1 MSIFKRIRTKALSLG
16 AAAALAVGG
25 ALVASPAQAAMA
37 FTLHA
42 SVNIESM
49 TNTVYQVDIAV
60 DGDNGTMITQ
70 LCPNIKAAIPAPQG
84 ATTDATVVDG
94 TDGAK
99 VCRLVVKGDTATILN
114 GKEEKGEFTF
124 DASTLTAS
132 LSSLQAVGTY
142 KMDMKVTYPGDVTS
156 ANGGTISGNT
166 VTFADGTTASTIT
179 GKVSAEKKAEPTA
192 TDKATATAKATAA
205 DKSSDSGLSTG
216 LIIGG
221 VAAVLVIAIVVVAIV
236 VSSKRKQKIAQAR

>member
-37 FTLHA
+37 FTIHA
-42 SVNIESM
+42 NVNIESM

-60 DGDNGTMITQ
+60 DGDNGTIVTQ
-70 LCPNIKAAIPAPQG
+70 VCPNIKAAIPATAG
-84 ATTDATVVDG
+84 TTTDATVVDG
-94 TDGAK
+94 TDGGK
-99 VCRLVVKGDTATILN
+99 VCRLVVKGDTATILG

-124 DASTLTAS
+124 DASTLTGS

-156 ANGGTISGNT
+156 AKGGTISGNT

-192 TDKATATAKATAA
+192 TAKATAA
-205 DKSSDSGLSTG
+205 EKSSDSGLSTG

-221 VAAVLVIAIVVVAIV
+221 VAAVLVIAIVVVAVV

>member
-37 FTLHA
+37 FTIHA
-42 SVNIESM
+42 NVNIESM

-60 DGDNGTMITQ
+60 DGDNGTIITQ
-70 LCPNIKAAIPAPQG
+70 VCPNIKAAIPATAG
-84 ATTDATVVDG
+84 TTTDATVVDG
-94 TDGAK
+94 TDGGK
-99 VCRLVVKGDTATILN
+99 VCRLVVKGDTATILG

-124 DASTLTAS
+124 DASTLTGS

-156 ANGGTISGNT
+156 AKGGTISGNT
-166 VTFADGTTASTIT
+166 VTFADGTTAGTIT

-192 TDKATATAKATAA
+192 TAKATAA
-205 DKSSDSGLSTG
+205 EKSSDSGLSTG

-221 VAAVLVIAIVVVAIV
+221 VAAVLVIAIVVVAVV
-236 VSSKRKQKIAQAR
+236 VSSKRKQKIAQVR

>member
-37 FTLHA
+37 FTIHA
-42 SVNIESM
+42 NVNIESM

-60 DGDNGTMITQ
+60 DGDNGTIVTQ
-70 LCPNIKAAIPAPQG
+70 VCPNIKAAIPATAG
-84 ATTDATVVDG
+84 TTTDATVVDG
-94 TDGAK
+94 TDGGK
-99 VCRLVVKGDTATILN
+99 VCRLVVKGDTATILG

-156 ANGGTISGNT
+156 AKGGTISGNT

-192 TDKATATAKATAA
+192 TAKATAA
-205 DKSSDSGLSTG
+205 EKSSDSGLSTG

-221 VAAVLVIAIVVVAIV
+221 VAAVLVIAIVVVAVV

>member
-60 DGDNGTMITQ
+60 DGDNGTMISQ
-70 LCPNIKAAIPAPQG
+70 LCPNIKAAIPAAQG

-142 KMDMKVTYPGDVTS
+142 KMDMKVTYPGDVIS
-156 ANGGTISGNT
+156 AKGGTISGNT

-192 TDKATATAKATAA
+192 TAKATAA
-205 DKSSDSGLSTG
+205 EKSSDSGLSTG

-221 VAAVLVIAIVVVAIV
+221 VAAVLVIAIVVVAVV
-236 VSSKRKQKIAQAR
+236 VSSKRKQKIAQGR

>member
-60 DGDNGTMITQ
+60 DGDNGTIITQ
-70 LCPNIKAAIPAPQG
+70 VCPNIKAAIPATAG
-84 ATTDATVVDG
+84 TTTDATVVDG
-94 TDGAK
+94 TDGGK

-156 ANGGTISGNT
+156 AKGGTISGNT

-192 TDKATATAKATAA
+192 TAKATAA
-205 DKSSDSGLSTG
+205 EKSSDSGLSTG

-221 VAAVLVIAIVVVAIV
+221 VAAVLVIAIVVVAVV

>member
-37 FTLHA
+37 FTIHA
-42 SVNIESM
+42 NVNIESM

-60 DGDNGTMITQ
+60 DGDNGTIITQ
-70 LCPNIKAAIPAPQG
+70 VCPNIKAAIPATAG
-84 ATTDATVVDG
+84 TTTDATVVDG
-94 TDGAK
+94 TDGGK
-99 VCRLVVKGDTATILN
+99 VCRLVVKGDTATILG

-124 DASTLTAS
+124 DASTLTGS

-156 ANGGTISGNT
+156 AKGGTISGNT

-192 TDKATATAKATAA
+192 TAKAAAA

-221 VAAVLVIAIVVVAIV
+221 VAAVLVIAIVVVAVV
-236 VSSKRKQKIAQAR
+236 VSSKRKQKIAQVR

>member
-37 FTLHA
+37 FTIHA
-42 SVNIESM
+42 NVNIESM

-60 DGDNGTMITQ
+60 DGDNGTIITQ
-70 LCPNIKAAIPAPQG
+70 VCPNIKAAIPATAG
-84 ATTDATVVDG
+84 TTTDATVVDG
-94 TDGAK
+94 TDGGK
-99 VCRLVVKGDTATILN
+99 VCRLVVKGDTATILG

-124 DASTLTAS
+124 DASTLTGS

-166 VTFADGTTASTIT
+166 VTFADGTTAGTIT

-192 TDKATATAKATAA
+192 TAKAAAA

-221 VAAVLVIAIVVVAIV
+221 VAAVLVIAIVVVAVV
-236 VSSKRKQKIAQAR
+236 VSSKRKQKVAQGR

>member
-37 FTLHA
+37 FTIHA
-42 SVNIESM
+42 NVNIESM

-60 DGDNGTMITQ
+60 DGDNGTIITQ
-70 LCPNIKAAIPAPQG
+70 VCPNIKAAIPATAG
-84 ATTDATVVDG
+84 TTTDATVVDG
-94 TDGAK
+94 TDGGK
-99 VCRLVVKGDTATILN
+99 VCRLVVKGDTATILG

-124 DASTLTAS
+124 DASTLTGS

-156 ANGGTISGNT
+156 AKGGTISGNT

-179 GKVSAEKKAEPTA
+179 GKVSAEKKAEPT
-192 TDKATATAKATAA
+192 TTAKAAA
-205 DKSSDSGLSTG
+205 SEKSSDSGLSTG

-221 VAAVLVIAIVVVAIV
+221 VAAVLVIAIVVVAVV
-236 VSSKRKQKIAQAR
+236 VSSKRKQKIAQVR

>member
-37 FTLHA
+37 FTIHA
-42 SVNIESM
+42 NVNIESM

-60 DGDNGTMITQ
+60 DGDNGTIITQ
-70 LCPNIKAAIPAPQG
+70 VCPNIKAAIPATAG
-84 ATTDATVVDG
+84 TTTDATVVDG
-94 TDGAK
+94 TDGGK
-99 VCRLVVKGDTATILN
+99 VCRLVVKGDTATILG

-124 DASTLTAS
+124 DASTLTGS

-156 ANGGTISGNT
+156 AKGGTISGNT

-192 TDKATATAKATAA
+192 TAKAAA
-205 DKSSDSGLSTG
+205 AEKSSDSGLSTG

-221 VAAVLVIAIVVVAIV
+221 VAAVLVIAIVVVAVV

>member
-1 MSIFKRIRTKALSLG
+1 MSIFKRICTKALSLG

-37 FTLHA
+37 FTIHA
-42 SVNIESM
+42 NVNIESM

-60 DGDNGTMITQ
+60 DGDNGTIVTQ
-70 LCPNIKAAIPAPQG
+70 VCPNIKAAIPATAG
-84 ATTDATVVDG
+84 TTTDATVVDG
-94 TDGAK
+94 TDGGK
-99 VCRLVVKGDTATILN
+99 VCRLVVKGDTATILG

-124 DASTLTAS
+124 DASTLTGS

-156 ANGGTISGNT
+156 AKGGTISGNT

-192 TDKATATAKATAA
+192 TAKATAA
-205 DKSSDSGLSTG
+205 EKSSDSGLSTG

-221 VAAVLVIAIVVVAIV
+221 VAAVLVIAIVVVAVV
-236 VSSKRKQKIAQAR
+236 VSSKRKQKIAQGR

>member
-37 FTLHA
+37 FTIHA
-42 SVNIESM
+42 NVNIESM
-49 TNTVYQVDIAV
+49 TNTVYQVDVAV
-60 DGDNGTMITQ
+60 DGDNGTIITQ
-70 LCPNIKAAIPAPQG
+70 VCPNIKAAIPATAG
-84 ATTDATVVDG
+84 TTTDATVVDG
-94 TDGAK
+94 TDGGK
-99 VCRLVVKGDTATILN
+99 VCRLVVKGDTATILG

-124 DASTLTAS
+124 DASTLTGS

-166 VTFADGTTASTIT
+166 VTFADGSTAGTIT
-179 GKVSAEKKAEPTA
+179 GKVSAEKKAEP
-192 TDKATATAKATAA
+192 TATAKATAA

-221 VAAVLVIAIVVVAIV
+221 VAAVLVIAIVVVAVV
-236 VSSKRKQKIAQAR
+236 VSSKRKQKIAQGR

>member
-60 DGDNGTMITQ
+60 DGDNGTVITQ
-70 LCPNIKAAIPAPQG
+70 LCPNIKAAIPAAQG

-142 KMDMKVTYPGDVTS
+142 KMDMKVTYPGDVIS
-156 ANGGTISGNT
+156 ANGGTISGNI
-166 VTFADGTTASTIT
+166 VIFADGTTASTIT

-192 TDKATATAKATAA
+192 TAKATAA
-205 DKSSDSGLSTG
+205 EKSSDSGLSTG

-221 VAAVLVIAIVVVAIV
+221 VAAVLVIAIVVVAVV

>member
-37 FTLHA
+37 FTIHA
-42 SVNIESM
+42 NVNIESM

-60 DGDNGTMITQ
+60 DGDNGTIITQ
-70 LCPNIKAAIPAPQG
+70 VCPNIKAAIPATAG
-84 ATTDATVVDG
+84 TTTDATVVDG
-94 TDGAK
+94 TDGGK
-99 VCRLVVKGDTATILN
+99 VCRLVVKGDTATILG

-124 DASTLTAS
+124 DASTLTGS

-166 VTFADGTTASTIT
+166 VTFADGSTAGTIT
-179 GKVSAEKKAEPTA
+179 GKVSAEKKAEP
-192 TDKATATAKATAA
+192 TATAKATAA

-221 VAAVLVIAIVVVAIV
+221 VAAVLVIAIVVVAVV
-236 VSSKRKQKIAQAR
+236 VSSKRKQKIAQGR

>member
-37 FTLHA
+37 FTIHA
-42 SVNIESM
+42 NVNIESM

-60 DGDNGTMITQ
+60 DGDNGTIITQ
-70 LCPNIKAAIPAPQG
+70 VCPNIKAAIPATAG
-84 ATTDATVVDG
+84 TTTDAPVVDG
-94 TDGAK
+94 TDGGK
-99 VCRLVVKGDTATILN
+99 VCRLVVKGDTATILG

-124 DASTLTAS
+124 DASTLTGS

-156 ANGGTISGNT
+156 AKGGTISGNT

-192 TDKATATAKATAA
+192 TAKATAA
-205 DKSSDSGLSTG
+205 EKSSDSGLSTG

-221 VAAVLVIAIVVVAIV
+221 VAAVLVIAIVVVAVV
-236 VSSKRKQKIAQAR
+236 VSSKRKQKIAQGR

>member
-37 FTLHA
+37 FTIHA
-42 SVNIESM
+42 NVNIESM

-60 DGDNGTMITQ
+60 DGDNGTIITQ
-70 LCPNIKAAIPAPQG
+70 VCPNIKAAIPATAG
-84 ATTDATVVDG
+84 TTTDATVVDG
-94 TDGAK
+94 TDGGK
-99 VCRLVVKGDTATILN
+99 VCRLVVKGDTATILG

-124 DASTLTAS
+124 DASTLTGS

-156 ANGGTISGNT
+156 AKGGTISGNT

-192 TDKATATAKATAA
+192 TAKATAA
-205 DKSSDSGLSTG
+205 EKSSDSGLSTG

-221 VAAVLVIAIVVVAIV
+221 VAAVLVIAIVVVAVV
-236 VSSKRKQKIAQAR
+236 VSSKRKQKVAQGR

>member
-37 FTLHA
+37 FTIHA
-42 SVNIESM
+42 NVNIESM

-60 DGDNGTMITQ
+60 DGDNGTIITQ
-70 LCPNIKAAIPAPQG
+70 VCPNIKAAIPATAG
-84 ATTDATVVDG
+84 TTTDATVVDG

-99 VCRLVVKGDTATILN
+99 VCRLVVKGDTVKILG

-124 DASTLTAS
+124 DASTLTGS

-156 ANGGTISGNT
+156 AKGGTISGNT

-192 TDKATATAKATAA
+192 TAKATAA
-205 DKSSDSGLSTG
+205 EKSSDSGLSTG

-221 VAAVLVIAIVVVAIV
+221 VAAVLVIVIVVVAVV
-236 VSSKRKQKIAQAR
+236 VSSKRKQKIAQVR

>member
-70 LCPNIKAAIPAPQG
+70 LCPNIKAAIPAAQG

-142 KMDMKVTYPGDVTS
+142 KMDMKVTYPGDVIS
-156 ANGGTISGNT
+156 AKGGTISGNT

-192 TDKATATAKATAA
+192 TAKAAA
-205 DKSSDSGLSTG
+205 SEKSSDSGLSTG

-221 VAAVLVIAIVVVAIV
+221 VAAVLVIAIVVVAVV

>member
-37 FTLHA
+37 FTIHA
-42 SVNIESM
+42 NVNIESM

-60 DGDNGTMITQ
+60 DGDNGTIITQ
-70 LCPNIKAAIPAPQG
+70 VCPNIKAAIPATAG
-84 ATTDATVVDG
+84 TTTDATVVDG
-94 TDGAK
+94 TDGGK
-99 VCRLVVKGDTATILN
+99 VCRLVVKGDTATILG

-124 DASTLTAS
+124 DASTLTGS

-156 ANGGTISGNT
+156 AKGGTISGNT

-192 TDKATATAKATAA
+192 TAKATAA
-205 DKSSDSGLSTG
+205 EKSSDSGLSTG

-221 VAAVLVIAIVVVAIV
+221 VAAVLVIAVVVVAVV
-236 VSSKRKQKIAQAR
+236 VSSKRKQKIAQVR

>member
-70 LCPNIKAAIPAPQG
+70 LCPNIKAAIPAAQG

-156 ANGGTISGNT
+156 AKGGTISGNT

-192 TDKATATAKATAA
+192 TAKATAA
-205 DKSSDSGLSTG
+205 EKSSDSGLSTG

-221 VAAVLVIAIVVVAIV
+221 VAAVLVIAIVVVAVV

>member
-37 FTLHA
+37 FTIHA
-42 SVNIESM
+42 NVNIESM

-60 DGDNGTMITQ
+60 GGDNGTIITQ
-70 LCPNIKAAIPAPQG
+70 VCPNIKAAIPATAG
-84 ATTDATVVDG
+84 TTTDATVVDG
-94 TDGAK
+94 TDGGK
-99 VCRLVVKGDTATILN
+99 VCRLVVKGDTVKILG

-124 DASTLTAS
+124 DASTLTGS

-142 KMDMKVTYPGDVTS
+142 KMDMKVTYPGNVTS
-156 ANGGTISGNT
+156 ANGGSISGNT

-192 TDKATATAKATAA
+192 TAKAAAA

-221 VAAVLVIAIVVVAIV
+221 VAAVLVIAIVVVAVV
-236 VSSKRKQKIAQAR
+236 VSSKRKQKIAQGR

>member
-37 FTLHA
+37 FTIHA
-42 SVNIESM
+42 NVNIESM

-60 DGDNGTMITQ
+60 DGDNGTIITQ
-70 LCPNIKAAIPAPQG
+70 VCPNIKAAIPATAG
-84 ATTDATVVDG
+84 TTTDATVVDG
-94 TDGAK
+94 TDGGK
-99 VCRLVVKGDTATILN
+99 VCRLVVKGDTATILG

-124 DASTLTAS
+124 DASTLTGS

-156 ANGGTISGNT
+156 AKGGTISGNT

-192 TDKATATAKATAA
+192 TAKAAAA

-221 VAAVLVIAIVVVAIV
+221 VAAVLVIAIVVVAVV
-236 VSSKRKQKIAQAR
+236 VSSKRKQKIAQGR

>member
-1 MSIFKRIRTKALSLG
+1 MSIFKRIRIKALSLG

-37 FTLHA
+37 FTIHA
-42 SVNIESM
+42 NVNIESM
-49 TNTVYQVDIAV
+49 TNTVYQVDVAV
-60 DGDNGTMITQ
+60 DGDNGTIITQ
-70 LCPNIKAAIPAPQG
+70 VCPNIKAAIPATAG
-84 ATTDATVVDG
+84 TTTDATVVDG
-94 TDGAK
+94 TDGGK
-99 VCRLVVKGDTATILN
+99 VCRLVVKGDTVKILG

-124 DASTLTAS
+124 DASTLTGS

-142 KMDMKVTYPGDVTS
+142 KMDMKVTYPGNVTS
-156 ANGGTISGNT
+156 ANGGSISGNT

-192 TDKATATAKATAA
+192 TAKATAA
-205 DKSSDSGLSTG
+205 EKSSDSGLSTG

-221 VAAVLVIAIVVVAIV
+221 VAAVLVIAIVVVAVV
-236 VSSKRKQKIAQAR
+236 VSSKRKQKIAQGR

>member
-16 AAAALAVGG
+16 TAAALAVGG

-37 FTLHA
+37 FTIHA
-42 SVNIESM
+42 NVNIESM

-60 DGDNGTMITQ
+60 DGDNGTIITQ
-70 LCPNIKAAIPAPQG
+70 VCPNIKAAIPATAG
-84 ATTDATVVDG
+84 TTTDATVVDG
-94 TDGAK
+94 TDGGK
-99 VCRLVVKGDTATILN
+99 VCRLVVKGDTATILG

-124 DASTLTAS
+124 DASTLTGS

-156 ANGGTISGNT
+156 AKGGTISGNT

-192 TDKATATAKATAA
+192 TAKATAA
-205 DKSSDSGLSTG
+205 EKSSDSGLSTG

-221 VAAVLVIAIVVVAIV
+221 VAAVLVIAIVVVAVV
-236 VSSKRKQKIAQAR
+236 VSSKRKQKIAQGR

>member
-37 FTLHA
+37 FTIHA
-42 SVNIESM
+42 NVNIESM

-60 DGDNGTMITQ
+60 DGDNGTIVTQ
-70 LCPNIKAAIPAPQG
+70 VCPNIKAAIPATAG
-84 ATTDATVVDG
+84 TTTDATVVDG
-94 TDGAK
+94 TDGGK
-99 VCRLVVKGDTATILN
+99 VCRLVVKGDTATILG

-124 DASTLTAS
+124 DASTLTGS

-156 ANGGTISGNT
+156 AKGGTISGNT

-192 TDKATATAKATAA
+192 TAKATAA
-205 DKSSDSGLSTG
+205 EKSSDSGLSTG

-221 VAAVLVIAIVVVAIV
+221 VAAVLVIAIVVVAVV
-236 VSSKRKQKIAQAR
+236 VSSKRKQKIAQGR

>member
-37 FTLHA
+37 FTIHA
-42 SVNIESM
+42 NVNIESM

-60 DGDNGTMITQ
+60 DGDNGTIITQ
-70 LCPNIKAAIPAPQG
+70 VCPNIKAAIPATAG
-84 ATTDATVVDG
+84 TTTDATVVDG
-94 TDGAK
+94 TDGGK
-99 VCRLVVKGDTATILN
+99 VCRLVVKGDTATILG

-124 DASTLTAS
+124 DASTLTGS

-156 ANGGTISGNT
+156 AKGGTISGNT

-192 TDKATATAKATAA
+192 TAKATAA
-205 DKSSDSGLSTG
+205 EKSSDSGLSTG

-221 VAAVLVIAIVVVAIV
+221 VAAVLVIAIVVVAVV

>member
-60 DGDNGTMITQ
+60 DGDNGTVITQ
-70 LCPNIKAAIPAPQG
+70 LCPNIKAAIPAAQG

-142 KMDMKVTYPGDVTS
+142 KMDMKVTYPGDVIS
-156 ANGGTISGNT
+156 AKGGTISGNT

-192 TDKATATAKATAA
+192 TAKATAA
-205 DKSSDSGLSTG
+205 EKSSDSGLSTG

-221 VAAVLVIAIVVVAIV
+221 VAAVLVIAIVVVAVV

>member
-37 FTLHA
+37 FTIHA
-42 SVNIESM
+42 NVNIESM
-49 TNTVYQVDIAV
+49 TNTVYQVDVAV
-60 DGDNGTMITQ
+60 DGDNGTIITQ
-70 LCPNIKAAIPAPQG
+70 VCPNIKAAIPATAG
-84 ATTDATVVDG
+84 TTTDATVVDG
-94 TDGAK
+94 TDGGK
-99 VCRLVVKGDTATILN
+99 VCRLVVTGDTVKILG

-124 DASTLTAS
+124 DASTLTGS

-156 ANGGTISGNT
+156 ANGGSISGNT

-192 TDKATATAKATAA
+192 TAKATAA
-205 DKSSDSGLSTG
+205 EKSSDSGLSTG

-221 VAAVLVIAIVVVAIV
+221 VAAVLVIAIVVVAVV
-236 VSSKRKQKIAQAR
+236 VSSKRKQKIAQGR

>member
-37 FTLHA
+37 FTIHA
-42 SVNIESM
+42 NVNIESM
-49 TNTVYQVDIAV
+49 TNTVYQVDVAV
-60 DGDNGTMITQ
+60 DGDNGTIITQ
-70 LCPNIKAAIPAPQG
+70 VCPNIKAAIPATAG
-84 ATTDATVVDG
+84 TTTDATVVDG
-94 TDGAK
+94 TDGGK
-99 VCRLVVKGDTATILN
+99 VCRLVVKGDTATILG

-124 DASTLTAS
+124 DASTLTGS

-156 ANGGTISGNT
+156 AKGGTISGNT
-166 VTFADGTTASTIT
+166 VTFADGTTAGTIT

-192 TDKATATAKATAA
+192 TAKATAA
-205 DKSSDSGLSTG
+205 EKSSDSGLSTG

-221 VAAVLVIAIVVVAIV
+221 VAAVLVIAIVVVAVV
-236 VSSKRKQKIAQAR
+236 VSSKRKQKIAQVR

>member
-37 FTLHA
+37 FTIHA
-42 SVNIESM
+42 NVNIESM
-49 TNTVYQVDIAV
+49 TNTVYQVDVAV
-60 DGDNGTMITQ
+60 DGDNGTIITQ
-70 LCPNIKAAIPAPQG
+70 VCPNIKAAIPATAG
-84 ATTDATVVDG
+84 TTTDATVVDG
-94 TDGAK
+94 TDGGK
-99 VCRLVVKGDTATILN
+99 VCRLVVKGDTATILG

-124 DASTLTAS
+124 DASTLTGS

-156 ANGGTISGNT
+156 AKGGTISGNT

-192 TDKATATAKATAA
+192 TAKATAA
-205 DKSSDSGLSTG
+205 EKSSDSGLSTG

-221 VAAVLVIAIVVVAIV
+221 VAAVLVIAIVVVAVV
-236 VSSKRKQKIAQAR
+236 VSSKRKQKIAQVR

>member
-37 FTLHA
+37 FTIHA
-42 SVNIESM
+42 NVNIESM

-60 DGDNGTMITQ
+60 DGDNGTIITQ
-70 LCPNIKAAIPAPQG
+70 VCPNIKAAIPATAG
-84 ATTDATVVDG
+84 TTTDATVVDG
-94 TDGAK
+94 TDGGK
-99 VCRLVVKGDTATILN
+99 VCRLVVKGDTATILG

-124 DASTLTAS
+124 DASTLTGS

-142 KMDMKVTYPGDVTS
+142 KLDMKVTYPGDVTS
-156 ANGGTISGNT
+156 ANGGSISGNT
-166 VTFADGTTASTIT
+166 VTFADGTTAGTIT

-192 TDKATATAKATAA
+192 TAKATAA
-205 DKSSDSGLSTG
+205 EKSSDSGLSTG

-221 VAAVLVIAIVVVAIV
+221 VAAVLVIAIVVVAVV
-236 VSSKRKQKIAQAR
+236 VSSKRKQKIAQGR

>member
-70 LCPNIKAAIPAPQG
+70 LCPNIKAAIPAAQG

-142 KMDMKVTYPGDVTS
+142 KMDMKVTYPGDVIS
-156 ANGGTISGNT
+156 AKGGTISGNT

-192 TDKATATAKATAA
+192 TAKATAA
-205 DKSSDSGLSTG
+205 EKSSDSGLSTG

-221 VAAVLVIAIVVVAIV
+221 VAAVLVIAIVVVAVV
-236 VSSKRKQKIAQAR
+236 VSSKRKQKIAQGR

>member
-37 FTLHA
+37 FTIHA
-42 SVNIESM
+42 NVNIESM

-60 DGDNGTMITQ
+60 DGDNGTIITQ
-70 LCPNIKAAIPAPQG
+70 VCPNIKAAIPATAG
-84 ATTDATVVDG
+84 TTTDATVVDG
-94 TDGAK
+94 TDGGK
-99 VCRLVVKGDTATILN
+99 VCRLVVKGDTATILG

-124 DASTLTAS
+124 DASTLTGS

-156 ANGGTISGNT
+156 AKGGTISGNT

-179 GKVSAEKKAEPTA
+179 GKVSAEKKAEL
-192 TDKATATAKATAA
+192 TATAKATAA
-205 DKSSDSGLSTG
+205 EKSSDSGLSTG

-221 VAAVLVIAIVVVAIV
+221 VAAVLVIAIVVVAVV
-236 VSSKRKQKIAQAR
+236 VSSKRKQKIAQGR

>member
-37 FTLHA
+37 FTIHA
-42 SVNIESM
+42 NVNIESM

-60 DGDNGTMITQ
+60 DGDNGTIITQ
-70 LCPNIKAAIPAPQG
+70 VCPNIKAAIPATAG
-84 ATTDATVVDG
+84 TTTDATVVDG
-94 TDGAK
+94 TDGGK
-99 VCRLVVKGDTATILN
+99 VCRLVVKGDTATILG

-156 ANGGTISGNT
+156 AKGGTISGNT

-192 TDKATATAKATAA
+192 TAKATAA
-205 DKSSDSGLSTG
+205 EKSSDSGLSTG

-221 VAAVLVIAIVVVAIV
+221 VAAVLVIAIVVVAVV

>member
-37 FTLHA
+37 FTIHA
-42 SVNIESM
+42 NVNIESM
-49 TNTVYQVDIAV
+49 TNTVYQVDVAV
-60 DGDNGTMITQ
+60 DGDNGTIITQ
-70 LCPNIKAAIPAPQG
+70 VCPNIKAAIPATAG
-84 ATTDATVVDG
+84 TTTDATVVDG
-94 TDGAK
+94 TDGGK
-99 VCRLVVKGDTATILN
+99 VCRLVVKGDTVKILG

-124 DASTLTAS
+124 DASTLTGS

-156 ANGGTISGNT
+156 ANGGSISGNT
-166 VTFADGTTASTIT
+166 VTFADGTTAGTIT

-192 TDKATATAKATAA
+192 TAKAAA
-205 DKSSDSGLSTG
+205 AEKSSDSGLSTG

-221 VAAVLVIAIVVVAIV
+221 VAAVWVIAIVVVAVV
-236 VSSKRKQKIAQAR
+236 VSSKRKQKIAQGR

>member
-1 MSIFKRIRTKALSLG
+1 MSIFKRIRIKALSLG

-37 FTLHA
+37 FTIHA
-42 SVNIESM
+42 NVNIESM
-49 TNTVYQVDIAV
+49 TNTVYQVDVAV
-60 DGDNGTMITQ
+60 DGDNGTIITQ
-70 LCPNIKAAIPAPQG
+70 VCPNIKAAIPATAG
-84 ATTDATVVDG
+84 TTTDATVVDG
-94 TDGAK
+94 TDGGK
-99 VCRLVVKGDTATILN
+99 VCRLVVKGDTATILG

-124 DASTLTAS
+124 DASTLTGS

-156 ANGGTISGNT
+156 AKGGTISGNT

-192 TDKATATAKATAA
+192 TAKATAA
-205 DKSSDSGLSTG
+205 EKSSDSGLSTG

-221 VAAVLVIAIVVVAIV
+221 VAAVLVIAIVVVAVV
-236 VSSKRKQKIAQAR
+236 VSSKRKQKIAQGR

>member
-37 FTLHA
+37 FTIHA
-42 SVNIESM
+42 NVNIESM

-60 DGDNGTMITQ
+60 DGDNGTIITQ
-70 LCPNIKAAIPAPQG
+70 VCPNIKAAIPATAG
-84 ATTDATVVDG
+84 TTTDATVVDG
-94 TDGAK
+94 TDGGK
-99 VCRLVVKGDTATILN
+99 VCRLVVKGDTATILG

-124 DASTLTAS
+124 DASTLTGS

-156 ANGGTISGNT
+156 AKGGTISGNT
-166 VTFADGTTASTIT
+166 VTFADGTTAGTIT

-192 TDKATATAKATAA
+192 KATATAKAAA
-205 DKSSDSGLSTG
+205 SEKSSDSGLSTG

-221 VAAVLVIAIVVVAIV
+221 VAAVLVIAIVVVAVV

>member
-37 FTLHA
+37 FTIHA
-42 SVNIESM
+42 NVNIESM
-49 TNTVYQVDIAV
+49 TNTVYQVDVAV
-60 DGDNGTMITQ
+60 DGDNGTIVTQ
-70 LCPNIKAAIPAPQG
+70 LCPNIKAAIPAVQG
-84 ATTDATVVDG
+84 ATIDATVVDG
-94 TDGAK
+94 TDGGK
-99 VCRLVVKGDTATILN
+99 VCRLVEKGDTVAILD

-124 DASTLTAS
+124 DASTLTS
-132 LSSLQAVGTY
+132 PFSSLQTVGTY
-142 KMDMKVTYPGDVTS
+142 KLDMKVTYPGNVTS
-156 ANGGTISGNT
+156 ANGGSISGNT

-192 TDKATATAKATAA
+192 TAKAAAA

-221 VAAVLVIAIVVVAIV
+221 VAAVLVIAIVVVAVV
-236 VSSKRKQKIAQAR
+236 VSSKRKQKIAQGR

>member
-37 FTLHA
+37 FTIHA
-42 SVNIESM
+42 NVNIESM

-60 DGDNGTMITQ
+60 DGDNGTIITQ
-70 LCPNIKAAIPAPQG
+70 VCPNIKAAIPATAG
-84 ATTDATVVDG
+84 TTTDATVVDG
-94 TDGAK
+94 TDGGK
-99 VCRLVVKGDTATILN
+99 VCRLVVKGDTATILG

-156 ANGGTISGNT
+156 ANGGSISGNT

-192 TDKATATAKATAA
+192 TAKATAA
-205 DKSSDSGLSTG
+205 EKSSDSGLSTG

-221 VAAVLVIAIVVVAIV
+221 VAAVLVIAIVVVAVV

>member
-99 VCRLVVKGDTATILN
+99 VCRLVMKGDTATILG

-124 DASTLTAS
+124 DASTLTGS

-156 ANGGTISGNT
+156 AKGGTISGNT

-192 TDKATATAKATAA
+192 TAKATAA
-205 DKSSDSGLSTG
+205 EKSSDSGLSTG

-221 VAAVLVIAIVVVAIV
+221 VAAVLVIAIVVVAVV
-236 VSSKRKQKIAQAR
+236 VSSKRKQKIAQGR

>member
-37 FTLHA
+37 FTIHA
-42 SVNIESM
+42 NVNIESM

-60 DGDNGTMITQ
+60 DGDNGTIVTQ
-70 LCPNIKAAIPAPQG
+70 LCPNIKAAIPATAG
-84 ATTDATVVDG
+84 TTTDATVVDG
-94 TDGAK
+94 TDGGK
-99 VCRLVVKGDTATILN
+99 VCRLVVKGDTATILG

-124 DASTLTAS
+124 DASTLTGS

-156 ANGGTISGNT
+156 AKGGTISGNT

-192 TDKATATAKATAA
+192 TAKATAA
-205 DKSSDSGLSTG
+205 EKSSDSGLSTG

-221 VAAVLVIAIVVVAIV
+221 VAAVLVIAIVVVAVV
-236 VSSKRKQKIAQAR
+236 VSSKRKQKIAQGR